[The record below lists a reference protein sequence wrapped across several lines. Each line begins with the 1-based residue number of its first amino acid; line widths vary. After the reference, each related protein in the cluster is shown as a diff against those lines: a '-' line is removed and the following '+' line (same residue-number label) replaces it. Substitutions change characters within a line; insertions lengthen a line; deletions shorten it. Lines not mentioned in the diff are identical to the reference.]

1 MSTGLFNFIYADG
14 NLPAKTNIPT
24 KTLDTSVLR
33 MEESNLEKELT
44 LNDKDVVIAGNDNK
58 ITIHGYV
65 EKLSILGKNNEIDV
79 ESVHEIYI
87 KNDYNFVSWQATPNK
102 SGKPI
107 ISDKGGYNN
116 IGKRTIKQ
124 D

>member
-1 MSTGLFNFIYADG
+1 MKKIILFIFVMSTGLFNFIYADG

-65 EKLSILGKNNEIDV
+65 EKLS
-79 ESVHEIYI
+79 EIYI